1 MDLDE
6 QSASDF
12 FSNLRNLQFWS
23 ILTSCISLAWSFT
36 FYQSIKKRGA
46 LDFDANP
53 MGRIILLFSNIFQI
67 SSRLVA
73 FVLFAYS
80 WGDGNFWP
88 AFVFVLGHILAMAVL
103 HFFEANDKGHKG
115 VAVFQSILNGIS
127 NLYMNN
133 VILPLPSEEKKKQQK
148 KGARSF
154 KRQMIVDGVF
164 VVENLSILLLAG
176 LLLNIDDVWPLLVFV
191 VLGQLCG
198 LLLKGC
204 YYKFFHI
211 WSTILSKKD
220 LEV

>member
-36 FYQSIKKRGA
+36 LYQSIKKRGA

-53 MGRIILLFSNIFQI
+53 LGRLILLFSNIFQI

-88 AFVFVLGHILAMAVL
+88 AFVFVLLHILAMAGF
-103 HFFEANDKGHKG
+103 HFEAKDKETFKKIESKRM
-115 VAVFQSILNGIS
+115 AIFQSLLNGIS
-127 NLYMNN
+127 NLYIRVFHKNSFFGKSYGTEL
-133 VILPLPSEEKKKQQK
+133 ILGPWANGK
-148 KGARSF
+148 
-154 KRQMIVDGVF
+154 
-164 VVENLSILLLAG
+164 
-176 LLLNIDDVWPLLVFV
+176 
-191 VLGQLCG
+191 
-198 LLLKGC
+198 
-204 YYKFFHI
+204 
-211 WSTILSKKD
+211 
-220 LEV
+220 